1 MHFVEAGG
9 GMTRSELEDLFVDF
23 ARRYGLPQPT
33 INARRGRRE
42 LDFLFPEERVI
53 VEIDSWEFHGDRGS
67 FERDRDRDAD
77 HLAAGILTVRLTEE
91 RLKGSPGREAARLH
105 EILQARRRA
114 A

>member
-1 MHFVEAGG
+1 M
-9 GMTRSELEDLFVDF
+9 FVDF

-42 LDFLFPEERVI
+42 LDFLFGEERVV
-53 VEIDSWEFHGDRGS
+53 VEIDSWEFHGDRNS

-77 HLAAGILTVRLTEE
+77 HLAAGVLTVRVTEE
-91 RLKGSPGREAARLH
+91 RLKGSPDREAARLH
-105 EILQARRRA
+105 KILEARRRKA